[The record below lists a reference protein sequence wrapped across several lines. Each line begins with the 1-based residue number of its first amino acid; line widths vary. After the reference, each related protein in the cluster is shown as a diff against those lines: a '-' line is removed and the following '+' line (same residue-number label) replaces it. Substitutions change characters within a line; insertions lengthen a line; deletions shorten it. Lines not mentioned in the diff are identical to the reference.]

1 MGGIFIYTLFVI
13 FTLQVNYIL
22 MEVEIKRLEKQEIDL
37 FKELLVLFEDVFE
50 MENFSM
56 PTDTHLRKV
65 LKDHSFAAFVAISDN
80 KLVGGLTSYIIEQY
94 YSTSPLVYIYD
105 LAIKT
110 DFQRQ
115 GIGKML
121 MAAILTYGKEIG
133 AEEVFVQADNI
144 DHHALEF
151 YKSTG
156 GNAEKVVHFTYPL
169 NIE

>member
-13 FTLQVNYIL
+13 LPWQVNYTL
-22 MEVEIKRLEKQEIDL
+22 MEAEIKRLEKQEIDL
-37 FKELLVLFEDVFE
+37 FKELLFLFENVFE
-50 MENFSM
+50 MKNFTM
-56 PTDTHLRKV
+56 PNDTHLRKV
-65 LKDHSFAAFVAISDN
+65 LHNNSFSAFVAVLDT

-121 MAAILTYGKEIG
+121 MNAILNYGKEIG
-133 AEEVFVQADNI
+133 AEEVFVQADKI
-144 DHHALEF
+144 DRHALEF

-169 NIE
+169 EKY